1 MKSKEGEHQNTLI
14 TSINPRV
21 IFFHVRS
28 SRQVN
33 NNNKHSGLRF
43 CLGADRTHW
52 AVSPAGCVCFLP
64 FTTAWVLICLG
75 GASAGKTMQHEKDG
89 ARDCRSQRC
98 FLRRNVIWLLWPNKQ
113 SVADLEI
120 TLMLQHTGHR
130 RGMLRYT
137 YILAC
142 GCVCVCVSHGVTSVF
157 RLWDVDACELMGG
170 LSKKQRWKGIIA
182 LLFFL
187 VALH

>member
-1 MKSKEGEHQNTLI
+1 M
-14 TSINPRV
+14 
-21 IFFHVRS
+21 
-28 SRQVN
+28 
-33 NNNKHSGLRF
+33 
-43 CLGADRTHW
+43 
-52 AVSPAGCVCFLP
+52 
-64 FTTAWVLICLG
+64 
-75 GASAGKTMQHEKDG
+75 
-89 ARDCRSQRC
+89 
-98 FLRRNVIWLLWPNKQ
+98 IWLLWPNKQ

>member
-1 MKSKEGEHQNTLI
+1 MKSKEGERQNTLI

-21 IFFHVRS
+21 IFFPCQEFQTS
-28 SRQVN
+28 QQQQQA
-33 NNNKHSGLRF
+33 LRPLFYF

-75 GASAGKTMQHEKDG
+75 GASAGKTMQHEKEG

-120 TLMLQHTGHR
+120 TLMLQHTGHG
-130 RGMLRYT
+130 RGMLGYT

-142 GCVCVCVSHGVTSVF
+142 VCVCVTWCDLCVSPLG
-157 RLWDVDACELMGG
+157 R
-170 LSKKQRWKGIIA
+170 
-182 LLFFL
+182 
-187 VALH
+187 